1 MRGLR
6 HKVMHNC
13 IFSQFPKYIMYI
25 LYDVHTL
32 FQMKSYGVAE
42 VRSRGKKNFKILS
55 TFADKYFLTWDS

>member
-42 VRSRGKKNFKILS
+42 VNHEEKKTSKFFPLLQTNIF
-55 TFADKYFLTWDS
+55 

>member
-13 IFSQFPKYIMYI
+13 IFSQFPKYIMYT

-42 VRSRGKKNFKILS
+42 VRSRGKKTSKFFPLLQTNIS
-55 TFADKYFLTWDS
+55 